1 MKGIKVL
8 AATTAVSMMLVAPSL
23 DAGAAK
29 KRKKKPK
36 PPKPVTAF
44 TDPSNDVGQS
54 DAGALPVGP
63 EGGFDLTKGVI
74 SQKGKNIQFSAAHSA
89 MPDGG
94 TLPEGFRLIWG
105 LVVDGEV
112 YQMTVKS
119 LDVGKPD
126 VVASALTQ
134 TPQGTERVG
143 QVYEGVARLEQCGQ
157 VPLPAVLTFS
167 TCEVLSYHT
176 ATFDAAKKTAT
187 WQIPMKAIKAKRGTQ
202 IAGGGVLADTQ
213 CFVCWVAH
221 YAERSLTPRTILDNA
236 TPTKVYK
243 VG

>member
-1 MKGIKVL
+1 MKGIRVV
-8 AATTAVSMMLVAPSL
+8 AGAVAVAMMIVAPGL

-29 KRKKKPK
+29 KKKKAKAPK
-36 PPKPVTAF
+36 PLTVF
-44 TDPSNDVGQS
+44 TDPAGDVGQS
-54 DAGALPVGP
+54 DVGTFPVQP
-63 EGGFDLTKGVI
+63 DGGFDLTKGVI
-74 SQKGKNIQFSAAHSA
+74 GQKGKNLTFTATHAT

-94 TLPEGFRLIWG
+94 SAPEGFRLIWG
-105 LVVDGEV
+105 LVVDGEI
-112 YQMTVKS
+112 YQMSVKS

-167 TCEVLSYHT
+167 TCQVLSYQP
-176 ATFDAAKKTAT
+176 AVFDSAKKTVA
-187 WQIPMKAIKAKRGTQ
+187 WSLPLKAVNAKRGSKVS
-202 IAGGGVLADTQ
+202 GGGVLADTA
-213 CFVCWVAH
+213 CLVCWVAH

-236 TPTKVYK
+236 TPTKEFK